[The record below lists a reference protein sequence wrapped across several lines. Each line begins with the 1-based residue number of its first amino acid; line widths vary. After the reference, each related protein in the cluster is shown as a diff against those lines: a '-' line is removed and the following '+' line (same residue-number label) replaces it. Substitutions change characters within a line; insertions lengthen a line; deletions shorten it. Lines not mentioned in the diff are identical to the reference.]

1 MRIGAIIQARMT
13 SRRLPGKVLAEVH
26 GRPMLQ
32 YLLERVKRCTELDLI
47 VVATSTDPSDD
58 PIESF
63 CAGRGI
69 DYFRGPLNNVAER
82 FREAAQRQELDAFV
96 RLCADSPLVDPALID
111 RAVATYRS
119 GQTDLVTNV
128 LGRSFPPGQ
137 SVEVISAPVFAEVV
151 PQMSRADHREHVTS
165 YFYDH
170 RKDFKIKAIRSDHDG
185 GDVDFAIDTPRD
197 LERFRALVAAMDR
210 PHWSYGL
217 AELIELQRTL
227 AAAAGPLIGRG
238 PAAVGEGTG

>member
-1 MRIGAIIQARMT
+1 
-13 SRRLPGKVLAEVH
+13 
-26 GRPMLQ
+26 MLQ
-32 YLLERVKRCTELDLI
+32 YLLERVERCTELDGV

-63 CAGRGI
+63 CAERGV
-69 DYFRGPLNNVAER
+69 DCVRGSLENVAER
-82 FREAAQRQELDAFV
+82 FCEAAQRQELDAFV
-96 RLCADSPLVDPALID
+96 RLCADSPLLDPTLID
-111 RAVATYRS
+111 QAVAEYRS
-119 GQTDLVTNV
+119 GGADLVSTV
-128 LGRSFPPGQ
+128 SARSFPPGQ

-170 RKDFKIKAIRSDHDG
+170 RKGFKIKAIRSDHDG

>member
-32 YLLERVKRCTELDLI
+32 YLLERVERCTELDGV

-63 CAGRGI
+63 CVEREV
-69 DYFRGPLNNVAER
+69 DCFRGPLNDVAER
-82 FREAAQRQELDAFV
+82 FREAAQRHGLDAFV
-96 RLCADSPLVDPALID
+96 RLCADSPLLDPALID
-111 RAVATYRS
+111 QAVATYRS
-119 GQTDLVTNV
+119 GGADLVTNV
-128 LGRSFPPGQ
+128 IGRSFGPGQ
-137 SVEVISAPVFAEVV
+137 SVEVISVAVFAEAI
-151 PQMSRADHREHVTS
+151 PHMGGADDREHVIS

-170 RKDFKIKAIRSDHDG
+170 REDFRIKAIRSDHDG
-185 GDVDFAIDTPRD
+185 GDVDFAIDTPED

-217 AELIELQRTL
+217 AELIELQR
-227 AAAAGPLIGRG
+227 AVVAGASIGRG
-238 PAAVGEGTG
+238 PADDNAAR

>member
-32 YLLERVKRCTELDLI
+32 YLLERVERCTELDGV

-63 CAGRGI
+63 CAERGV
-69 DYFRGPLNNVAER
+69 DCFRGSLDNVAER
-82 FREAAQRQELDAFV
+82 FREAAQRQGLDAFV
-96 RLCADSPLVDPALID
+96 RLCADSPLLDPSLID
-111 RAVATYRS
+111 QAVATYRS
-119 GQTDLVTNV
+119 GGADLVSTV
-128 LGRSFPPGQ
+128 LARSFPPGQ
-137 SVEVISAPVFAEVV
+137 SVEVVSASVFAAAIG
-151 PQMSRADHREHVTS
+151 QMNRADDLEHVTS
-165 YFYDH
+165 YFYTH
-170 RKDFKIKAIRSDHDG
+170 AGEYRIKTIRGGHNG

-210 PHWSYGL
+210 PHWSYSL
-217 AELIELQRTL
+217 AELIEFQRAV
-227 AAAAGPLIGRG
+227 AAAAGGGVDQARPGGR
-238 PAAVGEGTG
+238 

>member
-26 GRPMLQ
+26 GRPMMQ
-32 YLLERVKRCTELDLI
+32 YLLERVERCTELDGV

-63 CAGRGI
+63 CAERGV
-69 DYFRGPLNNVAER
+69 DCFRGSLENVAER
-82 FREAAQRQELDAFV
+82 FREAAQRHELDVFV
-96 RLCADSPLVDPALID
+96 RLCADSPLLDPALID
-111 RAVATYRS
+111 QAVATYRS
-119 GQTDLVTNV
+119 GGADLVTNV
-128 LGRSFPPGQ
+128 IGRSFPPGQ
-137 SVEVISAPVFAEVV
+137 SVEVISVLVFAEAV
-151 PQMSRADHREHVTS
+151 PQMSSADHREHVTS

-170 RKDFKIKAIRSDHDG
+170 RKDFKIKTIRGGHNG

-210 PHWSYGL
+210 PHWSYSL
-217 AELIELQRTL
+217 AELIELQR
-227 AAAAGPLIGRG
+227 AVAAGASIGRG
-238 PAAVGEGTG
+238 PAGVEGTG

>member
-32 YLLERVKRCTELDLI
+32 YLLERVERCTELDLI

-63 CAGRGI
+63 CVERGV

-82 FREAAQRQELDAFV
+82 FREAARRQELDAFV

-137 SVEVISAPVFAEVV
+137 SVEVISAPVFAEAV
-151 PQMSRADHREHVTS
+151 PHMSRADHREHVTS

-170 RKDFKIKAIRSDHDG
+170 REDFEIKVIRSDHDG
-185 GDVDFAIDTPRD
+185 PDVDFAIDTPQD
-197 LERFRALVAAMDR
+197 LERFRVLVAAMDR

-217 AELIELQRTL
+217 AELIELQRSL
-227 AAAAGPLIGRG
+227 AAAVGASIGRG
-238 PAAVGEGTG
+238 SADGEGTG